1 MAQPLRRRDAQCQ
14 GSQGDSMPGNHG
26 INLPAEAVKFP
37 GTMKLPLLVCLI
49 TAAGTCPM
57 VAQNGDQAALSI
69 RVAGREI
76 GHENFLIR
84 PARPG
89 RPVGDSLVTAARY
102 PETRP
107 ELTVQGV
114 LQLSTTG
121 VPLTFA
127 LEYQSRHQP
136 ETILVSVSKSR
147 VTLRRVARGAES
159 ARELPGGDPIV
170 LLDDSL
176 FATYLPLAGLASDG
190 PRSVTAIFPRTT
202 QRTVLSI
209 TRTSLT
215 TPRQD
220 GAVTLIEFTGEP
232 AGRLYLDDAGRFI
245 RLEIPARKLEVSRL
259 PQ

>member
-1 MAQPLRRRDAQCQ
+1 
-14 GSQGDSMPGNHG
+14 MPGSHG
-26 INLPAEAVKFP
+26 TNLPAEAVKFP
-37 GTMKLPLLVCLI
+37 GTMKLRTLVCLM
-49 TAAGTCPM
+49 AAAAPSSM
-57 VAQNGDQAALSI
+57 VAQSGDQAVLSI
-69 RVAGREI
+69 KVAGREI
-76 GHENFLIR
+76 GHETFLIR

-89 RPVGDSLVTAARY
+89 RPVGDSIVTVARY

-121 VPLTFA
+121 APLTFA
-127 LEYQSRHQP
+127 LDYQNRRQP

-176 FATYLPLAGLASDG
+176 FATYLPLAGLASNG
-190 PRSVTAIFPRTT
+190 PRTVTAIFPHTT
-202 QRTVLSI
+202 QRAALTV

-215 TPRQD
+215 TPREN
-220 GAVTLIEFTGEP
+220 GAITVIEFTGDLV
-232 AGRLYLDDAGRFI
+232 GRLYLDSAGRFI
-245 RLEIPARKLEVSRL
+245 SLEIPARKLEVSRL
-259 PQ
+259 PK